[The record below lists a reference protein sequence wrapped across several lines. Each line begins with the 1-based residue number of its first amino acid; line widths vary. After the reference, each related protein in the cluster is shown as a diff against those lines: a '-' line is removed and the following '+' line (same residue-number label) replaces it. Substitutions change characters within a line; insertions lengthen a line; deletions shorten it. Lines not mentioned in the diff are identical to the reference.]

1 MKMAGWQES
10 SKVKLMQVMLIV
22 NIDLQN
28 KLVNG
33 QLGNVIHIA
42 GNSEGIS
49 KIYLTFNDTRARVKA
64 LNVDIFGNQNSWV
77 PITKTEVDIKIKSSK
92 NSSPFIKRIQYP
104 LMLTWRCTVHKV
116 QGLSLD
122 NIVVILDLLRKRS
135 FNYGQI
141 YVALSRVTSFNGL
154 YIVGIFSRKVR
165 RADPRVL

>member
-1 MKMAGWQES
+1 MAGWQES
-10 SKVKLMQVMLIV
+10 SKFKLMQVMLIV

>member
-1 MKMAGWQES
+1 
-10 SKVKLMQVMLIV
+10 MLIV

-122 NIVVILDLLRKRS
+122 KIVVILDLLRKRS

-141 YVALSRVTSFNGL
+141 YVALSRFTSFNGP
-154 YIVGIFSRKVR
+154 YIVGIFSRKVI
-165 RADPRVL
+165 RADQRVS

>member
-1 MKMAGWQES
+1 MAGWQES
-10 SKVKLMQVMLIV
+10 SKFKLMQVMLIV

-33 QLGNVIHIA
+33 QLGNVIYIA

>member
-1 MKMAGWQES
+1 
-10 SKVKLMQVMLIV
+10 MLIV

-33 QLGNVIHIA
+33 QLGNVMHIA
-42 GNSEGIS
+42 ANSKGIS
-49 KIYLTFNDTRARVKA
+49 KIYLTFNDIRARVKA

-92 NSSPFIKRIQYP
+92 NPSPFIKRIQYP

-122 NIVVILDLLRKRS
+122 KIVVILDNLRKRS

-141 YVALSRVTSFNGL
+141 YVALSRFTSFNGP
-154 YIVGIFSRKVR
+154 YIVGIFSRKVI
-165 RADPRVL
+165 RADQRVS